1 MFNFRANKK
10 DDYSSVPQDI
20 EVKGIKIPVITLEK
34 YPEISERI
42 AGLIEKIAVA
52 LSEKDGRPLEEI
64 LENLEVT
71 DFLKYIPLLI
81 KVAAEEFFSFAAFIL
96 DVEDVDRIKKL
107 GAVDLKRMV
116 EAVYK
121 VNEFAE
127 VQDGIQN
134 FIKALTAK
142 KASGQGK
149 K

>member
-1 MFNFRANKK
+1 MFGFNNKK
-10 DDYSSVPQDI
+10 DDYSSVPQNVEI
-20 EVKGIKIPVITLEK
+20 KGIKIPEIPLEK

-42 AGLIEKIAVA
+42 VELIEKIGVA
-52 LSEKDGRPLEEI
+52 LSEKDDRPLEEI

-96 DVEDVDRIKKL
+96 DEDVDRIKKL
-107 GAVDLKRMV
+107 NLYDLTKIIN
-116 EAVYK
+116 AVYK
-121 VNEFAE
+121 INRFAE
-127 VQDGIQN
+127 VQDEIQN

-142 KASGQGK
+142 SQGK

>member
-1 MFNFRANKK
+1 MFNFRAKK
-10 DDYSSVPQDI
+10 VDDYASVPKDI
-20 EVKGIKIPVITLEK
+20 EIKGIKIPEIPLEK

-42 AGLIEKIAVA
+42 AGLVEKIAVA

-107 GAVDLKRMV
+107 NLYDLTKIIN
-116 EAVYK
+116 AVYTINK
-121 VNEFAE
+121 FAE
-127 VQDGIQN
+127 VQDEIQN
-134 FIKALTAK
+134 FMKALTVK
-142 KASGQGK
+142 SQGK